1 MLYFL
6 IFLVI
11 FTGDQ
16 ALKWYILSHF
26 ELYGTAPLLPGVVEL
41 QYVQN
46 TGGGWSVLS
55 DHTWLLSLLTAIIM
69 VVVLALVIFRVR
81 HPLGLTA
88 CTLLLAGGMGNLI
101 DRLRLGYVVDMF
113 HFQFWPS
120 YPVFNVADIAVVV
133 GMILAAVYYLFF
145 YDKYDSPKGKKEPA
159 HAPDHP
165 ADGE

>member
-16 ALKWYILSHF
+16 ALKWYVASSF
-26 ELYGTAPLLPGVVEL
+26 QLYEKAPLIPGVVEL

-46 TGGGWSVLS
+46 TGGGWSILS
-55 DHTWLLSLLTAIIM
+55 GHTWLLSLLTAIIM
-69 VVVLALVIFRVR
+69 AVVLLLMILRVR
-81 HPLGLTA
+81 HPMGLTA
-88 CTLLLAGGMGNLI
+88 CSLLLAGGIGNLV

-113 HFQFWPS
+113 HFPFWPS
-120 YPVFNVADIAVVV
+120 YPVFNVADIAVVT
-133 GMILAAVYYLFF
+133 GMILAAAYYLFL
-145 YDKYDSPKGKKEPA
+145 YDKHDAPRKKEHA
-159 HAPDHP
+159 HEPDHP